1 VEPGRFAPEAA
12 KGCSQKESAACGRP
26 GMTRPVDP
34 PIAFPY
40 YARAVHTL
48 FHADIPFFA
57 QCILP
62 S

>member
-1 VEPGRFAPEAA
+1 VEPNRFGPDPA
-12 KGCSQKESAACGRP
+12 KGISHKDPAACIRP

-34 PIAFPY
+34 PVAFPY
-40 YARAVHTL
+40 YLRAVHTL

-57 QCILP
+57 QCLLP